1 MRNYKCKDT
10 IKHIILLCI
19 FVVGIQSV
27 AAQTTL
33 ARAMQQSENSKPTE
47 EEKIAEYKE
56 KIGLDYFMPDI
67 SLNNIKKID
76 EGIVGTR
83 LANYL
88 VYIDENYNQPI
99 YNRWIA
105 SIIAEQNATVQN
117 TYFEV
122 VKLKLVGISKK
133 GNDIVLKYIASLKDS
148 ENEKST
154 ADLLFHFTDGVSNS
168 NRVNNM
174 FSYIARFIRMKD

>member
-10 IKHIILLCI
+10 IKHIIILCI

-56 KIGLDYFMPDI
+56 KIGLDYSMPDF

-88 VYIDENYNQPI
+88 VYIDENYNQSI

-105 SIIAEQNATVQN
+105 SIIAEQNASVQN

-122 VKLKLVGISKK
+122 EELKLISISKQ
-133 GNDIVLKYIASLKDS
+133 GNEIGLRYIASLKDS
-148 ENEKST
+148 ENEKSK
-154 ADLLFHFTDGVSNS
+154 ADLLFHFTDGVSES
-168 NRVNNM
+168 DRVNKM
-174 FSYIARFIRMKD
+174 FSYIARYLRM

>member
-10 IKHIILLCI
+10 INHIILLCI

-33 ARAMQQSENSKPTE
+33 ARAMQQSEDSKPTE
-47 EEKIAEYKE
+47 EEKIAKYKE
-56 KIGLDYFMPDI
+56 KIGLDYSMPDF
-67 SLNNIKKID
+67 SLNYIKKID

-88 VYIDENYNQPI
+88 VYIDENYNQSI

-105 SIIAEQNATVQN
+105 SIIAEQNASVQN

-122 VKLKLVGISKK
+122 EELKLISISKQ
-133 GNDIVLKYIASLKDS
+133 GNEIGLRYIASLKDS
-148 ENEKST
+148 ENEKSK
-154 ADLLFHFTDGVSNS
+154 ADLLFHFTDGVSES
-168 NRVNNM
+168 DRVNKM
-174 FSYIARFIRMKD
+174 FSYIARYLRM

>member
-1 MRNYKCKDT
+1 MRNYYNHKDT
-10 IKHIILLCI
+10 IKQIIILCI
-19 FVVGIQSV
+19 LVIGIQSV

-33 ARAMQQSENSKPTE
+33 ARAMQQSENFKPTE

-56 KIGLDYFMPDI
+56 KIGLDYSMPDF

-99 YNRWIA
+99 YNRWIT

-117 TYFEV
+117 TYFEIE
-122 VKLKLVGISKK
+122 KLKLVSISKQ
-133 GNDIVLKYIASLKDS
+133 GNEIGLRYIAFLKDN
-148 ENEKST
+148 ENEKLKT
-154 ADLLFHFTDGVSNS
+154 DLLFHFTGGVSES
-168 NRVNNM
+168 SRVNKM
-174 FSYIARFIRMKD
+174 FSYISRFLRR